1 RDEKLRKEKQTSK
14 KTSSTKDVD
23 SSSSKGRGD
32 GEASGSMVGQ
42 VEPTLSLA
50 PEAGEDF
57 KAVTTAV
64 QANPLVVL
72 LDSGCLHHLMGTKEV
87 FVDMALSGDVKHVR
101 EFNWALQTIEG
112 RGIVALQGEA
122 GKQVLILDMLYV
134 PSVVALRTIASAT
147 KLTPDR
153 WHARLAHVGIN
164 TIKSSA
170 KHEVATGLDIDLCGP
185 FHVAA
190 KDGSLYFLL
199 LKDRHNRYMWVTS
212 VAKKSNILWVFEK
225 WLLLVERQA
234 KKTVLVEDKDVDDE
248 GELSTGE
255 ESTDSDVVEVP
266 IEKQELRRSGQSRK
280 PPERLSF
287 HACLPPSAFTTLLY
301 GAEADVDLPE
311 LNLDVHADPN
321 HRSDIAMMTVKEA
334 LAKWKGK
341 AVKVVVECIDGVD
354 TVDVSNVAD
363 ASVEEV

>member
-1 RDEKLRKEKQTSK
+1 SWRSANGRRSRDEKLRKEKQTSK

-122 GKQVLILDMLYV
+122 GKQ
-134 PSVVALRTIASAT
+134 
-147 KLTPDR
+147 
-153 WHARLAHVGIN
+153 
-164 TIKSSA
+164 
-170 KHEVATGLDIDLCGP
+170 
-185 FHVAA
+185 
-190 KDGSLYFLL
+190 
-199 LKDRHNRYMWVTS
+199 
-212 VAKKSNILWVFEK
+212 
-225 WLLLVERQA
+225 
-234 KKTVLVEDKDVDDE
+234 LVEDKDVDDE